1 MRSLHRAAKRCYNAN
16 MTTPSALDQLFH
28 PATGWLTPQS
38 ARTLVDWRVSDD
50 LRNRI
55 EELGGKSNLGTLTP
69 EEDAEYRAYLDDAEV
84 ISLMQAKA
92 RRLYLSAN
100 D

>member
-1 MRSLHRAAKRCYNAN
+1 
-16 MTTPSALDQLFH
+16 MTTLSALDQFLD
-28 PATGWLTPQS
+28 PTTGWLTRQ
-38 ARTLVDWRVSDD
+38 AAQKFVDWRPSDE
-50 LRNRI
+50 LRQRIVYLGQQANR
-55 EELGGKSNLGTLTP
+55 GTLTE

-92 RRLYLSAN
+92 RRLYFRTS